1 MMSRT
6 FAYYTACLSLIFLI
20 LMNVAW
26 LVWLTPYRL
35 DSIWIVMKILLLLLP
50 LFGILRAN
58 IYTYQWS
65 SLFVFVFFA
74 DAVMRAWVDL
84 GWAAMLAGTEI
95 LACVCFFFA
104 LLAFIRTFPKK
115 PKNSKKA

>member
-1 MMSRT
+1 
-6 FAYYTACLSLIFLI
+6 
-20 LMNVAW
+20 
-26 LVWLTPYRL
+26 
-35 DSIWIVMKILLLLLP
+35 
-50 LFGILRAN
+50 
-58 IYTYQWS
+58 
-65 SLFVFVFFA
+65 
-74 DAVMRAWVDL
+74 VDL